1 MPVSGDIGLPGKRVD
16 FRGNQLVL
24 TPLTSD
30 PANTQEGDFWLRID
44 LAPKTDQ
51 IATLRFDN
59 GSTID
64 DIPIFKDGTSGPD
77 VEEVFRPFDS
87 VQGYIP
93 ILQSSPAFPQLGF
106 QHAGARYGL
115 HSMKIATPAS
125 GVSRWEFEQDFT
137 DSWGTNDGA
146 NNGATFTTTAEV
158 GTYAAA
164 FDGASYV
171 DFGAFG
177 DGLDEFSVG
186 AWIRPDALA
195 GDMPILMRDGGGI
208 RNDRHWALRIDDA
221 SGTIGMVAF
230 DASNNQITAM
240 SSGTVSTG
248 SLVHVAGTVGGTTAT
263 VYISGSADGSD
274 SNASYGAQPTSAETV
289 KAGGDNVG
297 GYDFYDGIIDDP
309 RFYNKELTATEVSNL
324 YTTGSIN

>member
-1 MPVSGDIGLPGKRVD
+1 MHAHQQHPIARNPVRERI
-16 FRGNQLVL
+16 
-24 TPLTSD
+24 
-30 PANTQEGDFWLRID
+30 AEWL
-44 LAPKTDQ
+44 
-51 IATLRFDN
+51 IARAMGIHL
-59 GSTID
+59 G
-64 DIPIFKDGTSGPD
+64 DGTVISSLRLGD
-77 VEEVFRPFDS
+77 GTGVSEVRKGDGTVLFS
-87 VQGYIP
+87 AI
-93 ILQSSPAFPQLGF
+93 
-106 QHAGARYGL
+106 
-115 HSMKIATPAS
+115 PAS

-195 GDMPILMRDGGGI
+195 VDMPILMRDGGGI

-309 RFYNKELTATEVSNL
+309 RFYNKELTATEVSNWQS
-324 YTTGSIN
+324 TGSISG